1 MSLQVVW
8 VKSTQLGVAKA
19 EKASGGT
26 ILVFRYYPSGNSGKY
41 AENVKPPV
49 RLGTTKGAAT
59 KETTIGTAVC
69 YAVSIKHMLAVGI
82 MSIFLQ
88 ALI

>member
-19 EKASGGT
+19 ETKSGGT
-26 ILVFRYYPSGNSGKY
+26 ILVIRYYPSGNSGQY

-49 RLGTTKGAAT
+49 GSAECLG
-59 KETTIGTAVC
+59 
-69 YAVSIKHMLAVGI
+69 VSTNHMMAVGI
-82 MSIFLQ
+82 LSLFLQ

>member
-19 EKASGGT
+19 ERKSGGT
-26 ILVFRYYPSGNSGKY
+26 VLVFRYSPPGNSGQY

-49 RLGTTKGAAT
+49 GSAVRHGAPV
-59 KETTIGTAVC
+59 E
-69 YAVSIKHMLAVGI
+69 HMLAVGI
-82 MSIFLQ
+82 LSLFLQ
-88 ALI
+88 RLI

>member
-1 MSLQVVW
+1 MYLQVVW

-26 ILVFRYYPSGNSGKY
+26 ILVFRYYPSGNSGQY

-49 RLGTTKGAAT
+49 GSS
-59 KETTIGTAVC
+59 VC
-69 YAVSIKHMLAVGI
+69 YGVSINHMLAVGI
-82 MSIFLQ
+82 LSLFLQ
-88 ALI
+88 VLI